1 MTVTVMLL
9 QIIDVLMHFQIPKEN
24 IVMKRNQN
32 IFNSDFKKVEGLWP
46 RVKTILTTQSKLKLF
61 LLLFTIRYLIG
72 IGFTRK
78 TQIISIQCFHIHL
91 IF

>member
-1 MTVTVMLL
+1 M
-9 QIIDVLMHFQIPKEN
+9 PKEK
-24 IVMKRNQN
+24 IIIKRNQN
-32 IFNSDFKKVEGLWP
+32 IFDSDFKKIEGLWP
-46 RVKTILTTQSKLKLF
+46 RVKTILTTQSKLNPF
-61 LLLFTIRYLIG
+61 ILLFKILILLG